1 MAMSLKNL
9 DGEHCKQVKKLALE
23 AMSLLTHVHSELN
36 VHRRLLMK
44 ADIGK
49 VYAPLC
55 SSDVP
60 VTDFL
65 FGDDLQKHLKDIG
78 DQDEIGATINPS
90 QGHGKGRGLSN
101 NTYSPGFS
109 QRWQPKNLQG
119 RTATKPWKKPRQ
131 TQPVSAIDSAISSET
146 VSLSVLPSTQ
156 FVAGNIANCLRA
168 WKQLTTDEVLL
179 KIVTGYELEFNQTP
193 SQSKIPHKTHLGEEE
208 FQMEPYMNLFV
219 SPMAYLVLPEFSL
232 NC

>member
-1 MAMSLKNL
+1 MKTDDAVGKGLNNGQLAKLVNKMFRSQLGEKSLRDKLDNQVRPSNCENAKPPRVNSSIWRQLKEYTKKRDILVFKLQQALDKGIYPIARIIDMAMSFKNL
-9 DGEHCKQVKKLALE
+9 DGKHCKQVKKLALE

-78 DQDEIGATINPS
+78 DQNKIAATINPS
-90 QGHGKGRGLSN
+90 HGHGKGRGLPN
-101 NTYSPGFS
+101 NTYSSGFS

-119 RTATKPWKKPRQ
+119 RTATKPWKNKASRGRHNQSRQ
-131 TQPVSAIDSAISSET
+131 
-146 VSLSVLPSTQ
+146 
-156 FVAGNIANCLRA
+156 
-168 WKQLTTDEVLL
+168 
-179 KIVTGYELEFNQTP
+179 
-193 SQSKIPHKTHLGEEE
+193 
-208 FQMEPYMNLFV
+208 
-219 SPMAYLVLPEFSL
+219 
-232 NC
+232 

>member
-65 FGDDLQKHLKDIG
+65 FGDDLHKHLNDIG
-78 DQDEIGATINPS
+78 DQNKI
-90 QGHGKGRGLSN
+90 
-101 NTYSPGFS
+101 
-109 QRWQPKNLQG
+109 
-119 RTATKPWKKPRQ
+119 
-131 TQPVSAIDSAISSET
+131 
-146 VSLSVLPSTQ
+146 
-156 FVAGNIANCLRA
+156 
-168 WKQLTTDEVLL
+168 L
-179 KIVTGYELEFNQTP
+179 KIVD
-193 SQSKIPHKTHLGEEE
+193 
-208 FQMEPYMNLFV
+208 V
-219 SPMAYLVLPEFSL
+219 
-232 NC
+232 